1 MASVTQAAQWG
12 YRVEPCDEGWV
23 WLPRSGAVAGWAR
36 EVCDVL
42 GVRGPGGGR
51 LGAQLRSLGVAL
63 REGAPDLAALWVP
76 EPAHGVLATLRAD
89 RYRLTTGLPELAAQE
104 RATAGRGLAPPGVDL
119 VALPAGPA
127 LRVRRVGRQ
136 AAGPGEGLLVE
147 SVGHLVAPPGAVDA
161 DGVPTGVELVMAW
174 TLLHEG
180 EEFADMADRA
190 AERFRVT
197 AG

>member
-1 MASVTQAAQWG
+1 MTGIVQHWG
-12 YRVEPCDEGWV
+12 YSVAPSDEGWV
-23 WLPRSGAVAGWAR
+23 WLPGTGDVAAWAQ
-36 EVCDVL
+36 EICADLYVH
-42 GVRGPGGGR
+42 GPEAAW
-51 LGAQLRSLGVAL
+51 LGAQLRSLGDAL

-76 EPAHGVLATLRAD
+76 DPAHGVLATLRAD

-104 RATAGRGLAPPGVDL
+104 RATAGRGLAPPAVDL

-127 LRVRRVGRQ
+127 LRVRRVERQ
-136 AAGPGEGLLVE
+136 ADGPGEGLLVE
-147 SVGHLVAPPGAVDA
+147 SVRHLVAPPGAVDA

-180 EEFADMADRA
+180 EEFADMADRT
-190 AERFRVT
+190 AERFCVT